1 MKKLTTIIT
10 LLMLT
15 VVIGCAIPQ
24 PPRPQNAST
33 TIETNTSAPPANEPA
48 PPVNETAPE
57 ETEPPKPDFKDVPR
71 KEVIEGDL
79 VNFPNLKAADPDG
92 DPITYTFTSPF
103 DEQGTW
109 QTKVGD
115 AGEHLIKITASDGT
129 NTVAQQVLIVVKAKN
144 KAPIIGLESPVE
156 VEEGDIVVLEPE
168 VSDPDGD
175 AVTVTYSGWMESDSK
190 ETTSDDGGLHK
201 IIITASD
208 GKESVSKEIFVSV
221 KNINRGPEL
230 QDLSDAEIKEGE
242 KVTIKPV
249 ATDPDGDKI
258 TFRYSDPVSE
268 TGVWQSKV
276 GDAGTYDITVTASDG
291 TDEVETTFTLTVIAL
306 NKAPVIELAS
316 PIASKEGDVIT
327 LEPQISDPE
336 GDEVKV
342 TYTGWM
348 TSATKNI
355 GYEDAGNHKVLITAK
370 DSAGNEAKLEVIISV
385 EDRNRPPIFAA
396 GSFN

>member
-15 VVIGCAIPQ
+15 ILLGCAIPQ
-24 PPRPQNAST
+24 PPRAQAQNT
-33 TIETNTSAPPANEPA
+33 TETMQNPPAAENVTAPVEAPANE
-48 PPVNETAPE
+48 TME
-57 ETEPPKPDFKDVPR
+57 EPKPDLKDVPR
-71 KEVIEGDL
+71 KEVTEGDL
-79 VNFPNLKAADPDG
+79 VSFPNLKATDPDG

-109 QTKVGD
+109 QTKEGD
-115 AGEHLIKITASDGT
+115 AGEHLTKITASDNV
-129 NTVAQQVLIVVKAKN
+129 NTVSQQVLIIVKAKN
-144 KAPIIGLESPVE
+144 KAPLIGLESPVE
-156 VEEGDIVVLEPE
+156 VEEGDIVVLDPE

-175 AVTVTYSGWMESDSK
+175 EVSVKYSGWMESDTK
-190 ETTSDDGGLHK
+190 ETTNDDGGLHK
-201 IIITASD
+201 VIITASD

-221 KNINRGPEL
+221 KNLNREPEL
-230 QDLSDAEIKEGE
+230 QELSAASIKEGE

-258 TFRYSDPVSE
+258 TFRYSDPVSV

-291 TDEVETTFTLTVIAL
+291 KDEVETTFTLTVTAL

-316 PIASKEGDVIT
+316 TITAKEGSTVT
-327 LEPQISDPE
+327 LEPKISDPD

-355 GYEDAGNHKVLITAK
+355 GYDDAGNHKVVINAK
-370 DSAGNEAKLEVIISV
+370 DSAGNEANLEVIISV
-385 EDRNRPPIFAA
+385 DDQNRPPIFAA